1 MFEQIVSLLGGRVS
15 EQLDLDDISTGA
27 SNDIERASAIARQMV
42 TRYGMSDR
50 LGPVLYGGDQNEV
63 FIGRDFA
70 TQRDY
75 SESVAAMIDEEI
87 RAMID
92 KAYAM
97 AEKILSEHE
106 AEVRATAEALLEKE
120 HLTGAEFEQIF
131 NPAPVEEAPVQEET
145 PTPVEETPAQEEP
158 PAEENNE

>member
-1 MFEQIVSLLGGRVS
+1 
-15 EQLDLDDISTGA
+15 
-27 SNDIERASAIARQMV
+27 MV

-50 LGPVLYGGDQNEV
+50 LGPVLYGGDHNEV

-131 NPAPVEEAPVQEET
+131 NPTPVEEAPA
-145 PTPVEETPAQEEP
+145 PVEETPAQEEP
-158 PAEENNE
+158 PTDENNE